1 VVGFNRDSNSS
12 NRVRISFIKVCCLDI
27 FINIKQIFNF
37 LFNFYDLIL
46 LFIFRK
52 IKGRFINIVGY
63 LRKNIECF
71 RKLQDALIAQIRGGF
86 INIVGYLRKKKNNI
100 EYLIKLQ
107 DAPIAQNKRRIYKLD
122 WDICGR
128 IR

>member
-1 VVGFNRDSNSS
+1 
-12 NRVRISFIKVCCLDI
+12 
-27 FINIKQIFNF
+27 
-37 LFNFYDLIL
+37 
-46 LFIFRK
+46 
-52 IKGRFINIVGY
+52 VGY
-63 LRKNIECF
+63 LRKKKNNIEYLI
-71 RKLQDALIAQIRGGF
+71 KLQDAPIAQIRGGF